1 MSDNA
6 KESTC
11 DKCSGCTCSHA
22 PSDSRSKAA
31 DSRSK
36 GLAAYAKLRREV
48 AAARLRVSIA
58 KRRGRKISPRLLAL
72 SKLNLPPTLDFK

>member
-22 PSDSRSKAA
+22 PS